1 MKKNNN
7 VIMADP
13 GATNLLRNGT
23 IINGNINS
31 EGDIRIEGSVTG
43 NIKVKGKVIIGN
55 SGNVT
60 GDIHCAFCD
69 ISGSV
74 NGKLVIANSLTLK
87 SSANYTGEISTKK
100 LIIEPGAIFNGSC
113 KMDGTKHAIQEEF
126 KKVEKK

>member
-1 MKKNNN
+1 
-7 VIMADP
+7 MADP

-23 IINGNINS
+23 IINGNIDS

-55 SGNVT
+55 SGSVT
-60 GDIHCAFCD
+60 GDIHCSFCD
-69 ISGSV
+69 ISGTV
-74 NGKLVIANSLTLK
+74 NGKLVISNSLTLK
-87 SSANYTGEISTKK
+87 ASANYTGEISTKK

-113 KMDGTKHAIQEEF
+113 KMDGIKHAIQEEF